1 MFSQSRTAYQ
11 LIHITAMDEQIQ
23 GKKKRWYFRW
33 WMFPIYFVLVI
44 IIVASA
50 SDAKDK
56 AQTQMAQK
64 AEQEETAQKEEP
76 AAQAENKSS
85 PVAEKVEANPK
96 TDQQKLEEQMSKTV
110 ADATGDFSY
119 RKLDVEEADADR
131 PAGSKMLTA
140 TVSVASIYNKN
151 SFLRYSGQ
159 LSSEL
164 FKQAFASN
172 LNAYDVFVW
181 YRAET
186 TDRYGNKEDSVI
198 TVYSIDKETYNKI
211 NWNSFDSDKL
221 CDFLQQ
227 EEKIGGIGSGPACN
241 VLANI
246 Q

>member
-1 MFSQSRTAYQ
+1 
-11 LIHITAMDEQIQ
+11 
-23 GKKKRWYFRW
+23 
-33 WMFPIYFVLVI
+33 MFPIYFVLVI

-64 AEQEETAQKEEP
+64 AEQEEIAAQPDNTEQSPKEEVV
-76 AAQAENKSS
+76 
-85 PVAEKVEANPK
+85 VADPK
-96 TDQQKLEEQMSKTV
+96 TDQQRLEEQMSKTV

-119 RKLDVEEADADR
+119 GKLEVEKADADR
-131 PAGSKMLTA
+131 PAGSKMLTT